1 MLFLAL
7 LAEADFVDE
16 RVAVVHDRHTVV
28 PVPHIELDTPTR
40 KDNCRQLSSGPP
52 CDFGLGINT
61 TASCTAIG
69 CGCGCRRC
77 SAADSTAGYRTAGD
91 AIRCDGVR
99 CDAMRYRRYRL

>member
-1 MLFLAL
+1 LFLAL

-52 CDFGLGINT
+52 CGFGLGIST
-61 TASCTAIG
+61 RLRAVLRLGAAVAAAGAALPTALQVTA
-69 CGCGCRRC
+69 RL
-77 SAADSTAGYRTAGD
+77 AM
-91 AIRCDGVR
+91 R
-99 CDAMRYRRYRL
+99 CDAVRLERMAIVLR